1 MKVQK
6 ARLASYGLILLLAL
20 TGLVAFIRPGGSPL
34 APVIVFSEP
43 YLVPSPIS
51 LFARWIP
58 TTAGWAWLWR
68 LKEAVCGKIKP
79 VSIDTDILTL
89 SKTFTPTFGTPT
101 FDGVGS
107 VDATRLRVWLLDA
120 AELKSFRQQL
130 KTVTGVV
137 LVNSPR
143 MITGDGIG
151 ASMFVGETIV
161 LNGATNETGV
171 RVAYL
176 TRVRHDLIDLTAAIA
191 FVESVTNEPLAVAL
205 QTNLNVKARF
215 QIPKGK
221 GVFLLQSFPSQT
233 NQSAMGVIVSAKL

>member
-6 ARLASYGLILLLAL
+6 ARWVPYGLILVFVL
-20 TGLVAFIRPGGSPL
+20 TGLVGFFRPGDSPL
-34 APVIVFSEP
+34 APVVVFSEP
-43 YLVPSPIS
+43 YEVPSPIS

-58 TTAGWAWLWR
+58 TTPGWAWFWH

-79 VSIDTDILTL
+79 VNLDTDILTV
-89 SKTFTPTFGTPT
+89 SKTFTPTFGSPT
-101 FDGVGS
+101 FDGAGS
-107 VDATRLRVWLLDA
+107 LDATRLRVWLLDA
-120 AELKSFRQQL
+120 ADLKSFRQQL
-130 KTVTGVV
+130 KGASGVV

-143 MITGDGIG
+143 MTTGDGIG

-171 RVAYL
+171 RVTYL
-176 TRVRHDLIDLTAAIA
+176 SRVRQNLIDLTASIEV
-191 FVESVTNEPLAVAL
+191 VEPVTNEPLAVAL

-221 GVFLLQSFPSQT
+221 GVFLLQSFPNQT